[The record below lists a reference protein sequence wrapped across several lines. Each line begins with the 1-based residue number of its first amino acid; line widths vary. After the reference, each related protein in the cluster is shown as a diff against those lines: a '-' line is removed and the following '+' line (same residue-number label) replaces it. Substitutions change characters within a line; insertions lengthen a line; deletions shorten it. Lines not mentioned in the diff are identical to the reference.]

1 MKTSLALCLGVILH
15 FCSGAQELALP
26 TTIIG
31 PNDVEQGSIKIHRFS
46 TNACAVRFQYTQE
59 GALKMLAFRK
69 EHAGQKAL
77 LQVGKFESELQLASI
92 SPEAAADVGA
102 RWLEHRSDKIF
113 CANMDEARVIEE
125 GMRKP
130 K

>member
-1 MKTSLALCLGVILH
+1 MKTSLALGLGGILH
-15 FCSGAQELALP
+15 FCCCAQEPALP

-59 GALKMLAFRK
+59 GAFKMMAFRK
-69 EHAGQKAL
+69 EHAGKKAL
-77 LQVGKFESELQLASI
+77 LHVGKFESELQLASI
-92 SPEAAADVGA
+92 SPAAAAEAGA

-113 CANMDEARVIEE
+113 CATVEEARLIEE